1 MKDVAA
7 LIHAK
12 AGEVNKAVREA
23 IIDGAA
29 NVKDQFQKAL
39 DVLENGVTCD
49 KVLGSD
55 VSGIYSFGTLF
66 YLAKTSKL
74 VIKFWKNWV
83 PSLTSQEKNFERSSC

>member
-74 VIKFWKNWV
+74 AILEELG
-83 PSLTSQEKNFERSSC
+83 SLFNFTREKL